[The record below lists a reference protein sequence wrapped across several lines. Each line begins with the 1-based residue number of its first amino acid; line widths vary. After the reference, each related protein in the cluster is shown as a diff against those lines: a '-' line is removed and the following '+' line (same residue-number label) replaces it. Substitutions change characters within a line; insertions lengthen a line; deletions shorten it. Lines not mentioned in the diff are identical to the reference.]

1 MIRLESHLGLI
12 EVSQDYF
19 NEIVGSAVKGCFGVA
34 GMAGGRQAL
43 WQPRARKQPQGVR
56 IYRDGGGLSVDLHI
70 LVTYG
75 LNIAAIV
82 RSIHSR
88 VTYTVEGATGLE
100 VRKVNVF
107 VDGMLHNKAAQ

>member
-1 MIRLESHLGLI
+1 MIRLESHMGLI

-19 NEIVGSAVKGCFGVA
+19 NETVGSAVKDCFGVA
-34 GMAGGRQAL
+34 GMARGRRRAGLRRLQA
-43 WQPRARKQPQGVR
+43 VR
-56 IYRDGGGLSVDLHI
+56 IYRDGGGLSVDLRI

-75 LNIAAIV
+75 LNIATVV

-88 VTYTVEGATGLE
+88 VAYTVEKATGLE

-107 VDGMLHNKAAQ
+107 VDDMLHGSN

>member
-1 MIRLESHLGLI
+1 MIRLESQLGLI
-12 EVSQDYF
+12 EVSQGYF
-19 NEIVGSAVKGCFGVA
+19 DEMVGNAVKGCFGVA
-34 GMAGGRQAL
+34 DMANGRRGAGRRRL
-43 WQPRARKQPQGVR
+43 QGVR
-56 IYRDGGGLSVDLHI
+56 IYRDGGGLSVDLRI

-82 RSIHSR
+82 RGIHSR

-107 VDGMLHNKAAQ
+107 VDGMLHGS

>member
-19 NEIVGSAVKGCFGVA
+19 NEIVGSAVRGCFGVA
-34 GMAGGRQAL
+34 GMAGGRQAP
-43 WQPRARKQPQGVR
+43 WQSLVRKQPQGVR

-75 LNIAAIV
+75 LNISAIV
-82 RSIHSR
+82 RSIHNR
-88 VTYTVEGATGLE
+88 VSYTVEGATGLE

-107 VDGMLHNKAAQ
+107 VDGMLHKTGPQ

>member
-19 NEIVGSAVKGCFGVA
+19 DEMVGNAVKGCFGVA
-34 GMAGGRQAL
+34 GVARGRRGRGL
-43 WQPRARKQPQGVR
+43 RRFDGVR
-56 IYRDGGGLSVDLHI
+56 IYRDGGGLSVDLRI

-75 LNIAAIV
+75 LNISAIV
-82 RSIHSR
+82 RCIHNR

-107 VDGMLHNKAAQ
+107 VDGMLHGNG

>member
-12 EVSQDYF
+12 EVSQGYF
-19 NEIVGSAVKGCFGVA
+19 DERVGDAVAGPFGGAGVA
-34 GMAGGRQAL
+34 GGGRGAGL
-43 WQPRARKQPQGVR
+43 RRLQPVR

-75 LNIAAIV
+75 LNISAIV

-88 VTYTVEGATGLE
+88 VAYTMEGATGLE
-100 VRKVNVF
+100 VRKINVF
-107 VDGMLHNKAAQ
+107 VDGMLHDGGN